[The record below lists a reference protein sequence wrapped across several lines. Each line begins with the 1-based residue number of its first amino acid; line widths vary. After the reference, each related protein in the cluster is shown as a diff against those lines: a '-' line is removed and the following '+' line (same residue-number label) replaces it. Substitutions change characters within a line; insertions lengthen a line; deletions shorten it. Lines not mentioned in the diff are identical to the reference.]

1 MMTLIDIDQ
10 WIRKEHYLFFSQFEE
25 TFFGVIINIDCTDA
39 YKQAKS
45 KGYSFFLYYLYRA
58 LKAINKIENFRYRI
72 IDKQVYLFDQIN
84 ASATISR
91 PNGTFGFAYMDYH
104 KNELYFHKMAI
115 NEIEHVQKSTTLF
128 PAVYEENV
136 VHFSAV
142 PWLDF
147 TALSHARSFS
157 FPDSTPKISFGKVT
171 ENNGVKTM
179 PVSVHVHHGLM
190 DGYHVGLFVET
201 FQELMTKF

>member
-1 MMTLIDIDQ
+1 MMTLIDMDQ
-10 WIRKEHYLFFSQFEE
+10 WIRKEHYLFFSKFEE
-25 TFFGVIINIDCTDA
+25 PFFGLTINIDCTDA

-58 LKAINKIENFRYRI
+58 LKAINEIENFRYRI

-104 KNELYFHKMAI
+104 KNELYFHRMAI
-115 NEIEHVQKSTTLF
+115 NEIEHVQKTTTLV
-128 PAVYEENV
+128 PAVSGENV

-147 TALSHARSFS
+147 RALSHARSFS
-157 FPDSTPKISFGKVT
+157 FSDSTPKISFGKVT
-171 ENNGVKTM
+171 ENNQIKTM

-190 DGYHVGLFVET
+190 DGYHVGIFVEN
-201 FQELMTKF
+201 FQELMTQF